1 MVGGSGT
8 GVSPHNSAV
17 VLHIL
22 AWLPGQCIAT
32 HRPLEP
38 SPLRTAGEDTPG
50 GDGDGDDDTGCGG
63 DAAPVMRIDESM
75 EPTNHCRR
83 QAET

>member
-1 MVGGSGT
+1 M
-8 GVSPHNSAV
+8 

-50 GDGDGDDDTGCGG
+50 GGGDGGDTGCGG

-75 EPTNHCRR
+75 AWNLQIIAGDNLITTVSAAIVSDRDLF
-83 QAET
+83 